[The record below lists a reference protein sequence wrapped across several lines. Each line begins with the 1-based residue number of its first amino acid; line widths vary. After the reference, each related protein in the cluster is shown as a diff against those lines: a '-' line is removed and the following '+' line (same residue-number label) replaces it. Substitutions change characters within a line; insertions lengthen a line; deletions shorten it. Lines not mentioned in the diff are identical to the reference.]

1 MSTEGPNYEV
11 RELSKEFADQNV
23 TIIGTMFKTSR
34 NKDVVLLF
42 ALIESQNLVVFEL
55 QRDQADRRVFKT
67 VKTREMEGRDY
78 VTILDLE
85 NIRKEDIYLL
95 KDSQIIIV
103 KYPDSDQY

>member
-1 MSTEGPNYEV
+1 
-11 RELSKEFADQNV
+11 
-23 TIIGTMFKTSR
+23 
-34 NKDVVLLF
+34 
-42 ALIESQNLVVFEL
+42 VVFEL

-95 KDSQIIIV
+95 KDS
-103 KYPDSDQY
+103 